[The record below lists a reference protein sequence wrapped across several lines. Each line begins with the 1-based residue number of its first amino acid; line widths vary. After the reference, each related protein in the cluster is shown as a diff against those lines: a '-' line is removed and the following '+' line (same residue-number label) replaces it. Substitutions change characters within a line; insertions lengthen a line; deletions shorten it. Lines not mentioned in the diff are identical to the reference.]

1 MLPLEAAAEEYAVAE
16 AVAEWQAKQ
25 QNMKG
30 ASEGGE
36 AAANDDEEEVNE
48 RNNTCNHIFFYERR
62 VQTGES
68 EKKRWCVFGLTA
80 T

>member
-48 RNNTCNHIFFYERR
+48 RETTRATEYFLRKKSS
-62 VQTGES
+62 TGES
-68 EKKRWCVFGLTA
+68 EKERWRVFGLTA

>member
-48 RNNTCNHIFFYERR
+48 RETTRATEYFLR
-62 VQTGES
+62 
-68 EKKRWCVFGLTA
+68 KKS
-80 T
+80 